1 MNTKRLVAVEE
12 RVGKYVWIGLV
23 AVGMLYLGDVA
34 RLLGYS
40 LGGVGQ
46 HVPEVSTVPVPVGG
60 HVEIVTAWDVIRSL
74 ISLFALAAL
83 AWTMFR
89 SRTASVYKD
98 ELEAQRARAE
108 RLATDVRD
116 HDRALQDLNVQLV
129 AERAKTDITQVLRV
143 QGELLEMKRQHDTA
157 MLTSLHSLAESVST
171 AVAQG
176 DVRYADILERL
187 SATAGAAATQTA
199 ANAKTLARLVEMA
212 GELTKRVG
220 NVERAVDADAPEPR
234 PEPARPERRRTPR
247 EDKR

>member
-129 AERAKTDITQVLRV
+129 AERAKTDITQVL
-143 QGELLEMKRQHDTA
+143 L
-157 MLTSLHSLAESVST
+157 
-171 AVAQG
+171 AQG